1 MAHLVCEEC
10 GARIPEG
17 AERCDLCGAP
27 VAGTVT
33 EETFEG
39 ASEEAPVIAA
49 AEDVIAVEENVVA
62 AAVTAEAEAERP
74 EPGAS
79 PVEEGQGVFCNAC
92 GWLNPPAARFCSRCG
107 AKLDERVAGAS
118 VPPPVAPPSV
128 AARPP
133 VAKAVMPTAP
143 APAAKAPAPAAKAPA
158 PAATEGAV
166 GRQVAILVGAGILL
180 VVGLYLITV
189 VSKNVGGGSA
199 APPPVAQAAPQAA
212 PLPSDVAEQA
222 EALKAEIDRL
232 TGAAQLEKRRELVN
246 LYIREE
252 RYDLAAEEQ
261 ERIAEI
267 ENTEDAWTLA
277 GNLNYD
283 WMERQS
289 SPGRAVFAK
298 RAIADYQRALE
309 INPDNLD
316 VRTDMAVAYMYDPDN
331 PMKAIQETNNVLERN
346 PDHVQANFNRGI
358 MLMQIN
364 RMDEAVAQMEK
375 VKRLVN
381 DSNDPVYQRAERV
394 IEMIRNSGDRSG
406 S

>member
-27 VAGTVT
+27 VPGTLAAV
-33 EETFEG
+33 EG
-39 ASEEAPVIAA
+39 ESAFVAEEEAGV
-49 AEDVIAVEENVVA
+49 AVEEHVVA
-62 AAVTAEAEAERP
+62 EAVTADAGAERT

-79 PVEEGQGVFCNAC
+79 PVAAGKGVYCNAC
-92 GWLNPPAARFCSRCG
+92 GWLNPPAARYCSRCG
-107 AKLDERVAGAS
+107 AELDARVAGAS
-118 VPPPVAPPSV
+118 GPPSSGVVPPPAPP
-128 AARPP
+128 RPP
-133 VAKAVMPTAP
+133 VAKAPGTAP
-143 APAAKAPAPAAKAPA
+143 KAPAKGS
-158 PAATEGAV
+158 ATPSQSAV

-180 VVGLYLITV
+180 VVGLYMITV
-189 VSKNVGGGSA
+189 VSKEMGSGSA

-212 PLPSDVAEQA
+212 PLPADVAEQA
-222 EALKAEIDRL
+222 EALQAEIDRL
-232 TGAAQLEKRRELVN
+232 TGAAQVEKRRELVS

-261 ERIAEI
+261 ERIAEA
-267 ENTEDAWTLA
+267 ENTEDAWVLV

-289 SPGRAVFAK
+289 SADRAVFAK
-298 RAIADYQRALE
+298 RAIAGYRRALE

-316 VRTDMAVAYMYDPDN
+316 VRTDMAIAYMYDPDN
-331 PMKAIQETNNVLERN
+331 PMKAIQETNKVLERN

-364 RMDEAVAQMEK
+364 RMDEAVKQMEK
-375 VKRLVN
+375 VKNLVN
-381 DSNDPVYQRAERV
+381 DPSDPVYQRAEQV
-394 IEMIRNSGDRSG
+394 LEMIRDRGNRSG

>member
-27 VAGTVT
+27 VPGTVAAMKGESAFVA
-33 EETFEG
+33 EEG
-39 ASEEAPVIAA
+39 AGIASEENVI
-49 AEDVIAVEENVVA
+49 VEEEIVVA
-62 AAVTAEAEAERP
+62 AETAT

-79 PVEEGQGVFCNAC
+79 PVEAGKGVFCNAC
-92 GWLNPPAARFCSRCG
+92 GWLNPPGSRFCSRCG
-107 AKLDERVAGAS
+107 AELDARVAGAS
-118 VPPPVAPPSV
+118 GPAPSGGSPSPVP
-128 AARPP
+128 ARPP
-133 VAKAVMPTAP
+133 VARASIPVAKVSSP
-143 APAAKAPAPAAKAPA
+143 APKAPAKGS
-158 PAATEGAV
+158 ATTSQSAV

-180 VVGLYLITV
+180 VVGLYMITV
-189 VSKNVGGGSA
+189 VSKEMGGGSA

-212 PLPSDVAEQA
+212 PLPADVAEQA
-222 EALKAEIDRL
+222 EALQAEIDQL
-232 TGAAQLEKRRELVN
+232 TGAAQLEKRRELVS

-261 ERIAEI
+261 ERIAEA
-267 ENTEDAWTLA
+267 ENTEDAWVLV

-289 SPGRAVFAK
+289 SADRAVFAK
-298 RAIADYQRALE
+298 RAIAGYQRALE

-316 VRTDMAVAYMYDPDN
+316 VRTDMAIAYMYDPDN
-331 PMKAIQETNNVLERN
+331 PMKAIQETNKVLERN

-364 RMDEAVAQMEK
+364 RMDEAVSQMEK

-381 DSNDPVYQRAERV
+381 DPDDPVYQRAERV
-394 IEMIRNSGDRSG
+394 LEMIRDIGN
-406 S
+406 